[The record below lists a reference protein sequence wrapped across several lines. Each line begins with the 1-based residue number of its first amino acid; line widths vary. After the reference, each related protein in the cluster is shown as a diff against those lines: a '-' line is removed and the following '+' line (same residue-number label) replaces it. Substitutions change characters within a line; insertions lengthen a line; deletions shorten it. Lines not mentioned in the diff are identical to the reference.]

1 MTKIRAKRNLY
12 NKGKC
17 FTKGRIYE
25 VDSVVRIEPSLMEC
39 NVMNDQNQIHW
50 IGSWWRNF
58 EIVR

>member
-1 MTKIRAKRNLY
+1 MTKIKAKKNLY
-12 NKGKC
+12 NIGKC

-25 VDSVVRIEPSLMEC
+25 VDSVVRIEPSLMELST
-39 NVMNDQNQIHW
+39 VNDQSQIHC